1 MTPSI
6 NPYPDWLEATF
17 HYKPQRMIIRMQI
30 CTKNEQINANL
41 MGVARVVPHQV
52 GLIKLSKTQLKVL
65 QSIMPGEKVT
75 AEQIAERCELSNSW
89 ASTLLKTVWERG
101 YLVRER
107 LINCN
112 GSIAFTYIY
121 AP

>member
-1 MTPSI
+1 
-6 NPYPDWLEATF
+6 
-17 HYKPQRMIIRMQI
+17 MQI

-41 MGVARVVPHQV
+41 MGAARVVPHQV

-75 AEQIAERCELSNSW
+75 AEQIAERCELSCSW

-101 YLVRER
+101 YLVRT
-107 LINCN
+107 LIIRKN
-112 GSIAFTYIY
+112 GGVNFLYKIHTSIKL
-121 AP
+121 

>member
-1 MTPSI
+1 
-6 NPYPDWLEATF
+6 
-17 HYKPQRMIIRMQI
+17 MQI

-41 MGVARVVPHQV
+41 MGAARAVPHQV

-75 AEQIAERCELSNSW
+75 AEQIAERCNLSSSW

-101 YLVRER
+101 YLVRTVFVRECGGVFF
-107 LINCN
+107 LYK
-112 GSIAFTYIY
+112 S
-121 AP
+121 